1 MLTTADESV
10 TQPENPQTRA
20 AASADVRVPVPPTRY
35 RARDVARLP
44 SIEHEYTL
52 SQLEL
57 GGGVGLPSVAR
68 VRLPSAQVLALAAA
82 AAAVTWADGL
92 DWTPD
97 RVLLVFLPPALVLR
111 RARHYLLDFVPFALL
126 RLLWIR

>member
-1 MLTTADESV
+1 M
-10 TQPENPQTRA
+10 
-20 AASADVRVPVPPTRY
+20 
-35 RARDVARLP
+35 ARLP

-68 VRLPSAQVLALAAA
+68 VRLPSAQTLAAVLALAAA

-97 RVLLVFLPPALVLR
+97 RVLLVLLPPALVLR